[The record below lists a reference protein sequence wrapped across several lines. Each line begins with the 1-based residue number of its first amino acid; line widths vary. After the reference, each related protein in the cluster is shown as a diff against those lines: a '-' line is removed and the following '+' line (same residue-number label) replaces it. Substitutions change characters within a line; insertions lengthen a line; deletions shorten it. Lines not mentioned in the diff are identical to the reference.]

1 MINEQNNN
9 PHNAGGRAS
18 HFSGHQV
25 QEHLCPCGTIV
36 TDVRSDVKFSSEGL
50 GVLIALLPGVTGFIT
65 VLGVDALGIT
75 VLVADETSK
84 VFLFAL
90 YASRPVQL
98 PVDPLSAAFAALLA
112 VHDSSCLETKS

>member
-1 MINEQNNN
+1 MVI
-9 PHNAGGRAS
+9 
-18 HFSGHQV
+18 
-25 QEHLCPCGTIV
+25 PCYDYVYWGKPNKKKGSLKRLPV
-36 TDVRSDVKFSSEGL
+36 KSDVKFSSESL
-50 GVLIALLPGVTGFIT
+50 GILIALLPGVTGFIT